1 MRMVTKLSSRLDL
14 LELSVVLPLAS
25 SHFLTWEWKYKERY
39 NFLTID
45 SRTSRVYFYNYFE
58 IIRMLSMTVGGCV
71 HMSAA
76 PCGSQRLQL
85 QLQWICNYP
94 TWALEVKVA
103 LLTDEWSLH
112 APKKFLKRNY
122 WVLWSDTLTL
132 VLWAFMWKIRVTHGE
147 RADWWTEGHRNRN
160 EATWKAN

>member
-1 MRMVTKLSSRLDL
+1 MVTKLSSRLDL

-103 LLTDEWSLH
+103 LLTDE
-112 APKKFLKRNY
+112 
-122 WVLWSDTLTL
+122 
-132 VLWAFMWKIRVTHGE
+132 
-147 RADWWTEGHRNRN
+147 
-160 EATWKAN
+160 